1 MSALQC
7 ARQAARPN
15 LRCGLGT
22 GGSFAGK
29 ELAVLGEDRPSGGHR
44 RRAEGGEGNHVGRG
58 RNTAPRGENIL
69 DRGAGT
75 GDAEEHGL
83 LGESQRL
90 LTAGVA
96 LADSQEVRDGE
107 T

>member
-1 MSALQC
+1 M
-7 ARQAARPN
+7 
-15 LRCGLGT
+15 
-22 GGSFAGK
+22 
-29 ELAVLGEDRPSGGHR
+29 
-44 RRAEGGEGNHVGRG
+44 GRG